1 VGQLEPPLDYV
12 TLDTGERASGCLLYP
27 SEPVWIDSASNLSR
41 HDPSG
46 AVQSDAELLTRN
58 RKVEDS
64 NLPGLG
70 LRRSQHPVR

>member
-1 VGQLEPPLDYV
+1 V

-46 AVQSDAELLTRN
+46 AVQSDAELLIG
-58 RKVEDS
+58 K
-64 NLPGLG
+64 
-70 LRRSQHPVR
+70 